1 MEACQCEAVEALEQ
15 KQQKLEKRR
24 VQFEAVSPLS
34 EGFGRGLWVAIFSGV
49 FFFVVVVC
57 VLRSSRVLAVSLTVY
72 LGHVCYFLIS
82 ISYIDLS

>member
-34 EGFGRGLWVAIFSGV
+34 EGFGRGLWVAIF
-49 FFFVVVVC
+49 FRCLFFVVVVC
-57 VLRSSRVLAVSLTVY
+57 LLRSSRVLAVSLTVY